1 MTYFFVL
8 YCSLWLNLFDCKS
21 HSRKHIHINMTCICV
36 RVWIN
41 SKQQSQSHHTG
52 LYVTCL
58 QSVQC
63 LAAVLPVKR
72 ATGGSLACGLHFM
85 NEYKHNPCNYNA
97 GHFWGPPSPTRL
109 SQVQSNENAEL
120 TGAFNCI
127 YGEAKCFGSDV
138 GAWRDEGCSEGMKA
152 SLALQVENLIQFKH
166 SISFIDPL

>member
-36 RVWIN
+36 HVWIN

-72 ATGGSLACGLHFM
+72 ATGGSLACGLHFSWM
-85 NEYKHNPCNYNA
+85 NINTIHAITMLVIFRGLLPQPDSHRSNLMKTLNLLVRLIVYMGKLNA
-97 GHFWGPPSPTRL
+97 LGRCGGMTRRRLQRGNESKPGPTSGKFD
-109 SQVQSNENAEL
+109 SV
-120 TGAFNCI
+120 
-127 YGEAKCFGSDV
+127 
-138 GAWRDEGCSEGMKA
+138 
-152 SLALQVENLIQFKH
+152 
-166 SISFIDPL
+166 